1 MRYLQTYEQ
10 HNEGIKSAVLGAAL
24 GASLFA
30 NSPTVSA
37 QSLVKPALT
46 NPTSKDGI
54 NDAVE
59 QVEGLSNIRKTDLN
73 PKDEQLNNILSEIQ
87 SKLES
92 GNQEEYK
99 ELFNKLSTH
108 IEYKYGYKIE
118 PKNLDE
124 LSSAGIAEQTKGMS
138 IFEILG
144 WLGSICLGICGIPQ
158 AWQSFKNKHSH
169 GISWGFV
176 LLWAFGE
183 IFALAYVY
191 DKLDLPLLLNYS
203 TNILIL
209 AVILYYKISP
219 KNTVDYDKEV
229 RRFH

>member
-30 NSPTVSA
+30 NSPTVTA
-37 QSLVKPALT
+37 QSLVKPAIT

-59 QVEGLSNIRKTDLN
+59 QVEGLSNVRKSELN

-87 SKLES
+87 NKLES

-99 ELFNKLSTH
+99 ELFDKLSSHVET
-108 IEYKYGYKIE
+108 KYGYKIE

-144 WLGSICLGICGIPQ
+144 WLGSICLAICGLPQ
-158 AWQSFKNKHSH
+158 AWQSIKDKHSH

-191 DKLDLPLLLNYS
+191 DKLDLPLLLNYA

-209 AVILYYKISP
+209 GVILYFKINP

>member
-30 NSPTVSA
+30 NSPTVTA

-59 QVEGLSNIRKTDLN
+59 QVEGLSNVRKSELN

-87 SKLES
+87 NKLES

-99 ELFNKLSTH
+99 ELFDRLSTH
-108 IEYKYGYKIE
+108 VETKYGYKIE

-144 WLGSICLGICGIPQ
+144 WLGSICLAICGIPQ
-158 AWQSFKNKHSH
+158 AWQSFKDKHSH

-191 DKLDLPLLLNYS
+191 DKLDLPLLLNYA

-209 AVILYYKISP
+209 GVILYFKINP
-219 KNTVDYDKEV
+219 KNTTDYDKEV

>member
-30 NSPTVSA
+30 NSQTVTA
-37 QSLVKPALT
+37 QSLVKPAIT

-59 QVEGLSNIRKTDLN
+59 QVEGLSNVRKSELN

-87 SKLES
+87 NKLES

-99 ELFNKLSTH
+99 ELFDKLSSHVET
-108 IEYKYGYKIE
+108 KYGYKIE

-124 LSSAGIAEQTKGMS
+124 LSSAGISEQTKGMS

-144 WLGSICLGICGIPQ
+144 WLGSICLAICGLPQ
-158 AWQSFKNKHSH
+158 AWQSIKDKHSH

-191 DKLDLPLLLNYS
+191 DKLDLPLLLNYA

-209 AVILYYKISP
+209 GVILYFKINP

>member
-30 NSPTVSA
+30 NSQTVSA

-73 PKDEQLNNILSEIQ
+73 SKDEQLNNILSEIQ

-99 ELFNKLSTH
+99 ELFDKLSSH
-108 IEYKYGYKIE
+108 IETKYGYKIE

-144 WLGSICLGICGIPQ
+144 WLGSICLAICGIPQ
-158 AWQSFKNKHSH
+158 AWQSMKDKHSH

-191 DKLDLPLLLNYS
+191 NKLDLPLLLNYA

-209 AVILYYKISP
+209 GVILYYKIKP
-219 KNTVDYDKEV
+219 KTADYDKEV

>member
-158 AWQSFKNKHSH
+158 AWQSFKDKHSH

>member
-30 NSPTVSA
+30 NSPTVTA

-59 QVEGLSNIRKTDLN
+59 KVEGLSNVRKSELN

-87 SKLES
+87 NKLES

-99 ELFNKLSTH
+99 ELFDKLSSHVET
-108 IEYKYGYKIE
+108 KYGYKIE

-144 WLGSICLGICGIPQ
+144 WLGSICLAICGIPQ
-158 AWQSFKNKHSH
+158 AWQSFKDKHSH

-191 DKLDLPLLLNYS
+191 DKLDLPLLLNYA

-209 AVILYYKISP
+209 GVILYFKINP
-219 KNTVDYDKEV
+219 KNTTDYDKEV